1 MPFTFSHPA
10 IIIPFL
16 HKRRKIFSATALV
29 VGSIVPDFES
39 FIRLNEHK
47 IYGHTWPGMF
57 WFDLPLGILVAF
69 IFHNIVRDPL
79 ILNLPDFPK
88 NKFTRFIGLKW
99 NTYILKHLV
108 AFITSMLLGIFLH
121 LVWDA
126 FTHLNLLNP
135 DAVDSPIYIGHV
147 QVFKI
152 LQDADSLLGIIIITW
167 YILKMPAT
175 QPEEEQQTEKM
186 IFAISARETTITD
199 KLKYW
204 ILVSIVAIATI
215 FMALTF
221 NTYELSI
228 VLAIDMVITGGLV
241 GLIVASLIQRLAV
254 ADERK

>member
-16 HKRRKIFSATALV
+16 NKRRKIFSATGLV
-29 VGSIVPDFES
+29 VGSVAPDFES

-57 WFDLPLGILVAF
+57 WFDLPLGIMLAF

-79 ILNLPDFPK
+79 ILNLPDFLK
-88 NKFTRFIGLKW
+88 NKFTRYTGFAW
-99 NTYILKHLV
+99 NRYMLRHFV
-108 AFITSMLLGIFLH
+108 AFITSLLLGIFLH

-126 FTHLNLLNP
+126 FTHLNLLTP

-152 LQDADSLLGIIIITW
+152 LQDADSLLGVIIIAW
-167 YILKMPAT
+167 YILKMPST
-175 QPEEEQQTEKM
+175 QPEEEKPGKM
-186 IFAISARETTITD
+186 IFAIRDRETTITD

-204 ILVSIVAIATI
+204 ILVSIIAIATI

-221 NTYELSI
+221 NTYELAI
-228 VLAIDMVITGGLV
+228 VLAIDMVITGSLV
-241 GLIVASLIQRLAV
+241 GLIVASLIQRLV
-254 ADERK
+254 RR